1 MAFYTVTER
10 LNTYLV
16 SWLCMLEDL
25 WEKLSIAFTTT
36 CAGIHLSNFPD
47 VTRMTGSQ
55 TLHKLEPHS
64 TWGCVTSVINFQ
76 EVIGGISTCSVII
89 ICIAVAL
96 RDHNWNQRSIVGVLI
111 DIYVSILQGK
121 NAISK
126 SLQPK
131 CTNKENSSIHFTK
144 SQKEKSTGGLRS
156 KYTVCWISP

>member
-1 MAFYTVTER
+1 MLQTWLFTLWQR

-25 WEKLSIAFTTT
+25 WEKFSIAFTTT
-36 CAGIHLSNFPD
+36 CAGIHFSNFPD

-64 TWGCVTSVINFQ
+64 MWGCVASVINFQ
-76 EVIGGISTCSVII
+76 EVIGGISTCSFII

-111 DIYVSILQGK
+111 DIYVSIYREKMPFQRVYNLNVQIK
-121 NAISK
+121 KIAASISQRVK
-126 SLQPK
+126 RK
-131 CTNKENSSIHFTK
+131 
-144 SQKEKSTGGLRS
+144 
-156 KYTVCWISP
+156 KYRKIKI